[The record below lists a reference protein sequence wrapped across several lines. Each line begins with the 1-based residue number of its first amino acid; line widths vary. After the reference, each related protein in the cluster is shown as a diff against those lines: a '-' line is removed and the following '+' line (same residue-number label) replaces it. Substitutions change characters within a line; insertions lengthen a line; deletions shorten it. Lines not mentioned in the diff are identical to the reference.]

1 VVGKIL
7 EKVKHMKGII
17 LAGGSGTRL
26 NPLTTVVGKQ
36 LLPVYDKP
44 MIYYPLSTLILAGVD
59 EVLLITTPQEISR
72 FTQLLGD
79 GSQFGIEISYQI
91 QESPKGL
98 AQGVQLASKFTGN
111 ESFWFIL
118 GDNLFHGPDFGLQ
131 LQAISGR
138 SHGAHIFAYR
148 VSNPS
153 EYGVVRFSDSD
164 DSILELVE
172 KPIQFVSNWAIPGI
186 YFFDNTADSRCL
198 EITPSSRGELEII
211 DLIKSYANSGE
222 ITANKVSRGNAWF
235 DLGTPDSLLTGAQFV
250 QLIQSRQGMLVGSP
264 EEASFRRGFISKT
277 DIQARFGAKG
287 RNPYEK
293 AVTQI
298 LQENH

>member
-1 VVGKIL
+1 
-7 EKVKHMKGII
+7 MKGVI

-59 EVLLITTPQEISR
+59 EVLLITTPLEISR

-79 GSQFGIEISYQI
+79 GSQFGIVIKYEI

-98 AQGVQLASKFTGN
+98 AQGIQLAAKFTRD

-131 LQAISGR
+131 LQAIPATTT
-138 SHGAHIFAYR
+138 GAHIFAYR
-148 VSNPS
+148 VSNPN

-164 DSILELVE
+164 NSIEELVE
-172 KPIQFVSNWAIPGI
+172 KPLQFVSNWAIPGI
-186 YFFDNTADSRCL
+186 YFFDKSANSRCL
-198 EITPSSRGELEII
+198 KITPSSRGELEII
-211 DLIKSYANSGE
+211 DLIKNYAASE
-222 ITANKVSRGNAWF
+222 ELTAHKISRGNAWF
-235 DLGTPDSLLTGAQFV
+235 DLGTPDSLLTGGHFV

-264 EEASFRRGFISKT
+264 EEASFRQGFISK
-277 DIQARFGAKG
+277 DAIEARFGSHG

-293 AVTQI
+293 AVIQA
-298 LQENH
+298 LQANI